1 MWGWKDSQQ
10 ILLWYCSITF
20 NSSMHVLWTEWNTY
34 SAMEK
39 WLMPVNKYICILC
52 KSLTIICLCYVRWTE
67 VDTWYCQV
75 FGNWHNSCL
84 YLWQCIHDTVTKQ
97 IWSIWSV
104 KRTSSF
110 PSRSASDATTC
121 SSSFFPVTLM
131 IFCLVFQYFCWNL
144 FTTDESWLS
153 IKRSK
158 YSRE

>member
-1 MWGWKDSQQ
+1 MEAGARCEGEKTHSRFFSGTARSPSIAPCTFSGQSETPTMPWKNDLCQS
-10 ILLWYCSITF
+10 T
-20 NSSMHVLWTEWNTY
+20 NV
-34 SAMEK
+34 
-39 WLMPVNKYICILC
+39 CILC
-52 KSLTIICLCYVRWTE
+52 KSL
-67 VDTWYCQV
+67 V
-75 FGNWHNSCL
+75 FGNWEQQLSV

-104 KRTSSF
+104 KRTSSL